1 MRFDLARWLRKSP
14 KAMQYNYTAAQ
25 SAVYK
30 KGVPRGFEC
39 RHVFETISGYF
50 GFGPS
55 WMKCGDQSVMFDGG
69 VTPFI
74 MRKTITKDKNE
85 GGTWEF
91 VGDCYLHL
99 WMDGAYSGHAVVDQW
114 VPTSKTG
121 EKREAGEAGETEEAG
136 EASKDE
142 KPKFLILFLSFASIL
157 RIIA

>member
-1 MRFDLARWLRKSP
+1 MVLSENKVLDWAIKGYAKNFSLNTDTYL
-14 KAMQYNYTAAQ
+14 Q
-25 SAVYK
+25 S
-30 KGVPRGFEC
+30 

-142 KPKFLILFLSFASIL
+142 KPKFLVREMFTLI
-157 RIIA
+157 